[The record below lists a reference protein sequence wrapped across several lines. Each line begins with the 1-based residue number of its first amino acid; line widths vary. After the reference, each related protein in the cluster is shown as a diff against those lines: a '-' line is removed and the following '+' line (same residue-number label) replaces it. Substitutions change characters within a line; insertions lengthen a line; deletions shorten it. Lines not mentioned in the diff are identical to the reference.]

1 MPDQTFGSIK
11 LAELLLLGS
20 AQIFDILILASE
32 NITTLFYFDRHGYFW
47 YKGICKDKVPSR
59 FSQIFINKNENK

>member
-32 NITTLFYFDRHGYFW
+32 NITTLFIPKDPAPNLNINPKIMKYFEGGLR
-47 YKGICKDKVPSR
+47 
-59 FSQIFINKNENK
+59 